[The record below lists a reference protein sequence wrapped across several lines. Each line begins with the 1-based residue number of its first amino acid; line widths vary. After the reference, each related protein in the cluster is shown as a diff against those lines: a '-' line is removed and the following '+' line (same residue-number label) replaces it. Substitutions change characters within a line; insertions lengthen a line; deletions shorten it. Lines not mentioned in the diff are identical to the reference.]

1 MDLIAKA
8 CDYFLQGG
16 PVMVPIVLDSL
27 WMWAVI
33 AERIFYFRRISRGD
47 IDLKMAVEMLKG
59 RQTEYSTDALRARIV
74 ARFVQEQT
82 GDGELDQKLL
92 DQYAME
98 ERPVLKRNLALIA
111 VLAAVAPLLGL
122 LGTVTGMM
130 DTFNVIAV
138 FGTGNARG
146 MASGISEALI
156 TTQCGLLVAIPGL
169 FMSAFLSRRADR
181 IENGLNEFL
190 MTLKRII

>member
-33 AERIFYFRRISRGD
+33 VERIFYFRRISRGD

-82 GDGELDQKLL
+82 GDSELDQKLL

-130 DTFNVIAV
+130 NTFNVIAV

-181 IENGLNEFL
+181 IDNGLNEFL

>member
-1 MDLIAKA
+1 
-8 CDYFLQGG
+8 
-16 PVMVPIVLDSL
+16 MVPIVLDSL

-130 DTFNVIAV
+130 NTFNVIAV

-181 IENGLNEFL
+181 IERALGEFVIV
-190 MTLKRII
+190 LKRNI

>member
-1 MDLIAKA
+1 
-8 CDYFLQGG
+8 
-16 PVMVPIVLDSL
+16 MVPIVLDSL

-33 AERIFYFRRISRGD
+33 VERIFYFRRISRGD

-82 GDGELDQKLL
+82 GDSELDQKLL

-130 DTFNVIAV
+130 NTFNVIAV

-181 IENGLNEFL
+181 IDNGLNEFL

>member
-130 DTFNVIAV
+130 NTFNVIAV

>member
-59 RQTEYSTDALRARIV
+59 RQTEYSKDALRARIV

-130 DTFNVIAV
+130 NTFNVIAV